1 MKNSSLIIAKYE
13 MLIDDGLP
21 IIDRPCFMAG
31 IIEKFWKSKR
41 QVVQI
46 KIIRRFFIRKATKS
60 FYQFGQNI
68 TKSACDNDKIANIN

>member
-1 MKNSSLIIAKYE
+1 
-13 MLIDDGLP
+13 
-21 IIDRPCFMAG
+21 MAG

-60 FYQFGQNI
+60 FYEFGQNI

>member
-1 MKNSSLIIAKYE
+1 
-13 MLIDDGLP
+13 
-21 IIDRPCFMAG
+21 MAG

-68 TKSACDNDKIANIN
+68 TKSVGDNDKIANIN

>member
-1 MKNSSLIIAKYE
+1 
-13 MLIDDGLP
+13 
-21 IIDRPCFMAG
+21 MAG

-68 TKSACDNDKIANIN
+68 TKSACDNDKIANINYSTFPADIPE